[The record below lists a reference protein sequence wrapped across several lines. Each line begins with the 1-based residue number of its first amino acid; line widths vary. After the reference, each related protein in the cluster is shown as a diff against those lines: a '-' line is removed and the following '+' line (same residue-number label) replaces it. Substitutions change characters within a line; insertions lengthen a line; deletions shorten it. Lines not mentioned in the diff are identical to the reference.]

1 MVFKVN
7 LTLHLSPPSLGG
19 EIIDRSFHLPN
30 ATAFTSPASPPPVVP
45 STPDPG
51 AVDFSLILQST
62 STIPG
67 GWSNVEQFAQSLVTQ
82 LRPSARGNHVGVV
95 NFADSP
101 NTQLKFNS
109 LPEGDITAS
118 NINTRIS
125 GIRPGG
131 QFNMINSGLKEA
143 DQQLFTSVGGMRQGV
158 RKVWPRPKPTL

>member
-7 LTLHLSPPSLGG
+7 LTLYLSPPSLGG
-19 EIIDRSFHLPN
+19 ESIDRSFHLTN
-30 ATAFTSPASPPPVVP
+30 AAALTSPASPPPVVP
-45 STPDPG
+45 DPR
-51 AVDFSLILQST
+51 AVDFSLVLQST

-82 LRPSARGNHVGVV
+82 LGPSARGNHVGVV
-95 NFADSP
+95 NFADSA

-131 QFNMINSGLKEA
+131 RFNMINSGLREA
-143 DQQLFTSVGGMRQGV
+143 DQQLFTSAGGMRQGV
-158 RKVWPRPKPTL
+158 RKVGPHPKPTL